1 MLSLSL
7 TIFRICV
14 LPTSRDRAM
23 EIAFS
28 PFLFLSMT
36 LILSSNVSAFLFRLD
51 GDDGSIVERRLQRT
65 VSIERVLGSAVAK
78 LCRSALS
85 KVNRGLCSRDANK
98 SHIASLLICEL
109 FTFASTAHG
118 STLFTLST
126 LMERQGKLLCSTGV

>member
-1 MLSLSL
+1 
-7 TIFRICV
+7 
-14 LPTSRDRAM
+14 
-23 EIAFS
+23 
-28 PFLFLSMT
+28 MT
-36 LILSSNVSAFLFRLD
+36 LVLSSNVSAFLFRLD
-51 GDDGSIVERRLQRT
+51 GDDGSIVERRLQKT

-85 KVNRGLCSRDANK
+85 KVNRELCSRDANK

-126 LMERQGKLLCSTGV
+126 LMERQGKLL

>member
-1 MLSLSL
+1 
-7 TIFRICV
+7 
-14 LPTSRDRAM
+14 M

-36 LILSSNVSAFLFRLD
+36 LILCSNVSAFLFRLD

-65 VSIERVLGSAVAK
+65 VSIKRVLGSTVAK

-85 KVNRGLCSRDANK
+85 KVNRELCSRDENK
-98 SHIASLLICEL
+98 SHIANLLICEL